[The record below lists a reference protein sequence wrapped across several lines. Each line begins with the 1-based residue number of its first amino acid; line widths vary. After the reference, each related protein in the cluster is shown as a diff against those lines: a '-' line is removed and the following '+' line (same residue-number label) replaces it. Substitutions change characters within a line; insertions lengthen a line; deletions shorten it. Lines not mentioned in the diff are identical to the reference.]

1 LMIPKVMQYIWPGKK
16 IITSTEYSTVDQ
28 TDTKDDPKEHF
39 AELYFLIPLG
49 FVVFIV
55 TEWVAQIIPQIPSI
69 LTITTIGI
77 ILAQVSWFKKLK
89 MARNLGLYLVYLF
102 LVVIGAF
109 CELDAI
115 GQLGDIGLTLM
126 LFFGL
131 SIVIHGGIMLTVG
144 RMFFTDWQMIAIA
157 SQANV
162 GGGTTAMA
170 LAQSMGRKELIV
182 PSILIG
188 SLGGA
193 IGTYI
198 GFSVA
203 GFL

>member
-1 LMIPKVMQYIWPGKK
+1 M
-16 IITSTEYSTVDQ
+16 
-28 TDTKDDPKEHF
+28 
-39 AELYFLIPLG
+39 
-49 FVVFIV
+49 
-55 TEWVAQIIPQIPSI
+55 
-69 LTITTIGI
+69 
-77 ILAQVSWFKKLK
+77 
-89 MARNLGLYLVYLF
+89 R
-102 LVVIGAF
+102 
-109 CELDAI
+109 
-115 GQLGDIGLTLM
+115 
-126 LFFGL
+126 
-131 SIVIHGGIMLTVG
+131 
-144 RMFFTDWQMIAIA
+144 AIA

-170 LAQSMGRKELIV
+170 LAESMGRRELIA